1 MAKIIDF
8 NNFQNEE
15 PDLEQMNREE
25 LTAYLEQLQSLIA
38 QLDADE
44 PADMESEAY
53 EEWGDRH
60 ELLEDLVDEVMD
72 RLEAL

>member
-8 NNFQNEE
+8 NNFQNED

-25 LTAYLEQLQSLIA
+25 LTAYLEQLQALIA

-72 RLEAL
+72 RLEEL

>member
-8 NNFQNEE
+8 NNFQNED
-15 PDLEQMNREE
+15 PDLEQMNKDE

-72 RLEAL
+72 RLEEL

>member
-72 RLEAL
+72 RLEDL

>member
-8 NNFQNEE
+8 NNFQNED

-25 LTAYLEQLQSLIA
+25 LTAYLEQLQALIA

-44 PADMESEAY
+44 PADMESEDY

-72 RLEAL
+72 RLEEL

>member
-38 QLDADE
+38 QLDAEE

-72 RLEAL
+72 RLEDL